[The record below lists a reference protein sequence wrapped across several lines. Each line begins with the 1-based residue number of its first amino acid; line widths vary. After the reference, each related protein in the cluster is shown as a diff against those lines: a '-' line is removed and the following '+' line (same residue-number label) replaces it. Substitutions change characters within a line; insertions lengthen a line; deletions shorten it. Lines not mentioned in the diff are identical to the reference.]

1 MSFRVDGYQRDY
13 KKGDMTKRMNHF
25 YESKPDVKIEIPELN
40 RNYMK
45 FSAITFDSKKNLT
58 AEHFL
63 KNRDRYNY
71 IMDDFSKLLKGTRVE
86 GTNIDVA
93 TVDITKKDFGS
104 DYRYSDIKYGN
115 RGLIGFTQ
123 RQGEAEK
130 GVGYS
135 EVNNILV
142 RADITRPRALV
153 HELAHVVDT
162 AKAKDG
168 SLYRSVDELTNL
180 QNGWTQNTEF
190 GNIYRMHRAEAER
203 YFREDVSKGTWA
215 MADMSGY
222 KEYICHPSEV
232 HSRLFESFYARDI
245 DAYRDY
251 ENKIDNIYSYE
262 NPDYNRFK
270 GMNSMHGERIADKLY
285 QNNDMVR
292 DYMMTEYA
300 EIIPDNHPEKA
311 KYMELHNE
319 KELMSN
325 QEVKSLEPEGF
336 ADDDYEDVDDD
347 LYEYKSASDNA
358 VADGPSDAE
367 LLARFEQ
374 VEAEAIDAPE
384 VRSRDHGDYGPSL
397 Y

>member
-1 MSFRVDGYQRDY
+1 MSFRVEGYQRDY

-25 YESKPDVKIEIPELN
+25 YESKPDLKIEIPELN
-40 RNYMK
+40 RDYMK
-45 FSAITFDSKKNLT
+45 FSAITFDSKKDLT

-142 RADITRPRALV
+142 RVDITRPRTLV

-180 QNGWTQNTEF
+180 QNGWIQNTEF

-203 YFREDVSKGTWA
+203 YFREDVSKGTWV

-251 ENKIDNIYSYE
+251 DNKIDNIYSYE
-262 NPDYNRFK
+262 NADYNRMN
-270 GMNSMHGERIADKLY
+270 GMNSMHGERIADGLY
-285 QNNDMVR
+285 QNHPMVR

-300 EIIPDNHPEKA
+300 EIIPDNHPEKV
-311 KYMELHNE
+311 KYMELHDE
-319 KELMSN
+319 KQLMSTR
-325 QEVKSLEPEGF
+325 EVKSLEPEGY
-336 ADDDYEDVDDD
+336 ADDDYEEIDDD
-347 LYEYKSASDNA
+347 INESKSESDSS
-358 VADGPSDAE
+358 VEGLSDAE

-374 VEAEAIDAPE
+374 VEAASIDAPE
-384 VRSRDHGDYGPSL
+384 VSSREYGDYGPSL

>member
-1 MSFRVDGYQRDY
+1 MI
-13 KKGDMTKRMNHF
+13 KRMNHF

-153 HELAHVVDT
+153 HELAHVCIV
-162 AKAKDG
+162 
-168 SLYRSVDELTNL
+168 
-180 QNGWTQNTEF
+180 
-190 GNIYRMHRAEAER
+190 
-203 YFREDVSKGTWA
+203 VS
-215 MADMSGY
+215 
-222 KEYICHPSEV
+222 
-232 HSRLFESFYARDI
+232 
-245 DAYRDY
+245 
-251 ENKIDNIYSYE
+251 
-262 NPDYNRFK
+262 
-270 GMNSMHGERIADKLY
+270 MN
-285 QNNDMVR
+285 
-292 DYMMTEYA
+292 
-300 EIIPDNHPEKA
+300 
-311 KYMELHNE
+311 
-319 KELMSN
+319 
-325 QEVKSLEPEGF
+325 
-336 ADDDYEDVDDD
+336 
-347 LYEYKSASDNA
+347 
-358 VADGPSDAE
+358 
-367 LLARFEQ
+367 
-374 VEAEAIDAPE
+374 
-384 VRSRDHGDYGPSL
+384 
-397 Y
+397 